1 MAMWIWLVAAGVLL
15 LIELLTADLLFASL
29 ALAAISAMI
38 ASGLGAPLLVQGVV
52 FSVVAVLSLAL
63 LRPIAL
69 RHMRKPSA
77 DSATNAD
84 ALLGREAL
92 VTELVT
98 KDAGQVKLSGEI
110 WTARS
115 SKGEFAVGTRVKV
128 TSIDGAIAIV
138 EDVKKNP
145 N

>member
-1 MAMWIWLVAAGVLL
+1 MSMWIWLVAAGVLL

-29 ALAAISAMI
+29 ALAALSAMV

-52 FSVVAVLSLAL
+52 FAVVAVLSLGL

-69 RHMRKPSA
+69 RHLRKPPPDA
-77 DSATNAD
+77 ATNTD

-115 SKGEFAVGTRVKV
+115 RAGEFPAGSRVKV
-128 TSIDGAIAIV
+128 AEIDGAIAIV
-138 EDVKKNP
+138 EQSN
-145 N
+145 